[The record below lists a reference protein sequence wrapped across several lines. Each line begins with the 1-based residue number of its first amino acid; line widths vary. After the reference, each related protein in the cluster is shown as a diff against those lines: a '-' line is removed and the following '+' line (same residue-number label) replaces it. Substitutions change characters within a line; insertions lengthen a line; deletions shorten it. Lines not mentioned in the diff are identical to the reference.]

1 MVINLSRDEFID
13 YMKVLENHYW
23 RAKHLADVLGVDEI
37 YGFTELMD
45 MSVGL
50 VSEPFKDV
58 LVENPVSEGIN
69 LLTHF
74 CWTMEFGAN
83 GNNPVIDGVIYEVS
97 SAGDLYDLL
106 IQIEQERMAETIR
119 ELKEALADYG
129 IVPTDTMKQ
138 SGCYMD

>member
-23 RAKHLADVLGVDEI
+23 RAKHLADVLGVDEL
-37 YGFTELMD
+37 YGMTELMD

-50 VSEPFKDV
+50 VSEPFKDI
-58 LVENPVSEGIN
+58 LVENPASEGMN
-69 LLTHF
+69 LLTYF

-83 GNNPVIDGVIYEVS
+83 DENPIIDGRTYGVVA
-97 SAGDLYDLL
+97 AGDLYDLL
-106 IQIEQERMAETIR
+106 MQIEEKRMIETIR
-119 ELKEALADYG
+119 ELKGVLADYG
-129 IVPTDTMKQ
+129 VEPTDTMKQ

>member
-23 RAKHLADVLGVDEI
+23 RTKHLADVFGVDDLC
-37 YGFTELMD
+37 GLTELMD
-45 MSVGL
+45 LSAGL

-58 LVENPVSEGIN
+58 LVENPVSEGMD
-69 LLTHF
+69 LLTYF

-83 GNNPVIDGVIYEVS
+83 CENPIIDGTRYEVS
-97 SAGDLYDLL
+97 SAGELYDLL
-106 IQIEQERMAETIR
+106 IRIEEKRLIETVR
-119 ELKEALADYG
+119 EIKGILADYG
-129 IVPTDTMKQ
+129 FVPTDTMKQ

>member
-13 YMKVLENHYW
+13 YMKVLEDYYW
-23 RAKHLADVLGVDEI
+23 RTRRLADVFGVDEL
-37 YGFTELMD
+37 YGMTELMD
-45 MSVGL
+45 LSVGL

-58 LVENPVSEGIN
+58 LVENPVSEGTN

-83 GNNPVIDGVIYEVS
+83 GENPIIDGVVYEVS
-97 SAGDLYDLL
+97 SAGELYDLL
-106 IQIEQERMAETIR
+106 IQIEEKRMIEMIKKIKGAI
-119 ELKEALADYG
+119 AYG
-129 IVPTDTMKQ
+129 VEPIDIMKQ